1 MPRLAIPTRLVIPTV
16 LTLFCTAPSLAQ
28 GTPPLTPGAEVRV
41 QSPSASGRYVVDG
54 HSAQT
59 LMLRDRTG
67 DIVHVPLGSVTE
79 LDVSRGRR
87 TAGSRALRGAGFGLL
102 AGAGTGAVIGFASG
116 DDPAGF
122 MSFSAEEKALMAG
135 VLLGGAGAV
144 LGTVVGLL
152 SRGEQWEAV
161 PLNSI
166 RTARA
171 TDGGMTIGY
180 TIRF

>member
-1 MPRLAIPTRLVIPTV
+1 MTRLNRLAIPTL
-16 LTLFCTAPSLAQ
+16 LTLCLAAPGLAQ
-28 GTPPLTPGAEVRV
+28 SAPPLTPGAEVRV
-41 QSPSASGRYVVDG
+41 HSPSASGRYVVDG
-54 HSAQT
+54 HSPQT
-59 LMLRDRTG
+59 LTLRDSTG
-67 DIVHVPLGSVTE
+67 AIVHVPLGSVTE
-79 LDVSRGRR
+79 LEVSRGRR

-102 AGAGTGAVIGFASG
+102 AGAGSGAVIGFASG

-135 VLLGGAGAV
+135 VLMGGAGAV

-161 PLNSI
+161 PLNSV
-166 RTARA
+166 RTAPA

-180 TIRF
+180 AIRF